1 VRLCLDEHYSSRIAE
16 ELRSR
21 GHDVHAVSERRE
33 LRTLSDPELW
43 SRLQSER
50 RALLTE
56 DVRDFVPLV
65 REAAEAGAD
74 HWGIVFSSPRSLP
87 RGPGTIGIFVDRLD
101 ELMRRH
107 AGEEDFRN
115 RVMWLQP

>member
-1 VRLCLDEHYSSRIAE
+1 MRLCLDEHYAARIAE

-21 GHDVHAVSERRE
+21 AHDVYAVSERSE
-33 LRTLSDPELW
+33 LRALSDPELW
-43 SRLQSER
+43 SLLQLER

-65 REAAEAGAD
+65 QEAAAAGGD
-74 HWGIVFSSPRSLP
+74 HWGIVFSSPRSMP
-87 RGPGTIGIFVDRLD
+87 RGTGTIGVCVHSLD

-107 AGEEDFRN
+107 PGEEDFRN
-115 RVMWLQP
+115 GFHWLQP